1 MRGRRGRCATGTVA
15 DGEGGRRTRLP
26 VRDRLGQLARVPVA
40 VVERRWWA
48 RVAVPGRRGQLGR
61 GPVAVGEG
69 RWWARVA
76 VPGRRGRLGRGPVAV
91 GEGRWWARVAVP
103 GRRGRLGRGPVPVG
117 EGRWW
122 ARVAVPGSRGRLG
135 RGPVAVGERRPSA
148 LIAVPGRSAR
158 LAWGLVAVLVVACVT
173 LALVLTGPGAPP
185 AVAAPRPLV
194 VQADSTPVPLAVLAD
209 RAQGAA
215 GDGAP
220 SLRKGT
226 HVQSWSMGMSEDAPP
241 ITLPEERVVRWRAD
255 GSHTELV
262 VATDPRHPGRPVLT
276 DAGGAPRPVADG
288 HVITRQTYPPSWS
301 DAPPESPPPHD
312 ADRLRAY
319 LREAAHLRAAPST
332 PELLDAVELLLDHWT
347 LGARESVALARLL
360 ADTEGLRPA
369 GQVTDRLGR
378 RGQAYVYEGHGLRRM
393 LVMDPVTGAVLGLE
407 SVFAR
412 AEPAYGVKAGDV
424 MSYSAWMR

>member
-1 MRGRRGRCATGTVA
+1 MADELELLRRANPMPAGGPHFGDGPLDHRAERRLAELLDEGHAEHRGRARPPVRGRPDRRASGSAADGGTLTRRPVRGRR
-15 DGEGGRRTRLP
+15 ERLA
-26 VRDRLGQLARVPVA
+26 G
-40 VVERRWWA
+40 
-48 RVAVPGRRGQLGR
+48 
-61 GPVAVGEG
+61 GPVAVG
-69 RWWARVA
+69 ARLRSAGASV
-76 VPGRRGRLGRGPVAV
+76 RGRPAK
-91 GEGRWWARVAVP
+91 
-103 GRRGRLGRGPVPVG
+103 
-117 EGRWW
+117 
-122 ARVAVPGSRGRLG
+122 
-135 RGPVAVGERRPSA
+135 
-148 LIAVPGRSAR
+148 
-158 LAWGLVAVLVVACVT
+158 LAWGLVAALVVTCVT
-173 LALVLTGPGAPP
+173 PALVLTGPGTPP
-185 AVAAPRPLV
+185 AVAAPRPLL
-194 VQADSTPVPLAVLAD
+194 VQADSTPVPLKALAD
-209 RAQGAA
+209 RARAA
-215 GDGAP
+215 AADGSP

-276 DAGGAPRPVADG
+276 DEGGAARPVADG

-312 ADRLRAY
+312 VALLRAY
-319 LREAAHLRAAPST
+319 LREAAQLRAAPAT

-347 LGARESVALARLL
+347 LGARESAALARLL

-378 RGQAYVYEGHGLRRM
+378 RGQAYVYQGHGLRRM

-412 AEPAYGVKAGDV
+412 AEPEYGVKAGDV